1 MESLS
6 SLIHAIKLELK
17 QFKKNKNFHR
27 LFKKK
32 NKRLKQ
38 FKIS

>member
-17 QFKKNKNFHR
+17 QFKKIKNFHR

-32 NKRLKQ
+32 EQ
-38 FKIS
+38 TIETV